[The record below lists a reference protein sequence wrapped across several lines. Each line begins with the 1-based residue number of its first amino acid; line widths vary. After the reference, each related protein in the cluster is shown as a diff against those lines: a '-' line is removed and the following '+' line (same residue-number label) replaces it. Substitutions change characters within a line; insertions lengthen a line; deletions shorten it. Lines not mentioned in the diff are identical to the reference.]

1 MQKSRSSESGNR
13 PRKAAGVCYRTRG
26 EGGGWNACAFV
37 AHQFHGSAHR
47 ARRRIFLVARRAGRG
62 EGYPPPSPLFRRGGG
77 GGVSNVERE
86 PPPPFAPPPGFS
98 SDTSTSSGGFAG
110 CAPVAAPF
118 ARLPFV
124 SVPSAVGRGPRV
136 SPLTGPVCSSLDV
149 SSYPSRAFYFTFS
162 LLFPPSSSPFLL
174 LLLLFTSL

>member
-1 MQKSRSSESGNR
+1 MCVIER
-13 PRKAAGVCYRTRG
+13 V
-26 EGGGWNACAFV
+26 
-37 AHQFHGSAHR
+37 
-47 ARRRIFLVARRAGRG
+47 GRG
-62 EGYPPPSPLFRRGGG
+62 VDGTHVRSWRISFTDPRIAREEEFFLSRVGQEGERDTPPSPLFRRGGG

-162 LLFPPSSSPFLL
+162 LFPPSSSPFLL

>member
-13 PRKAAGVCYRTRG
+13 PRKAAGVCYRTHG

-62 EGYPPPSPLFRRGGG
+62 EGYPPPPPSFAAAAAAACPT
-77 GGVSNVERE
+77 SSES

-162 LLFPPSSSPFLL
+162 LFPPSSSPFLL